1 MNSSTHV
8 STPGP
13 SSRRLSRSAAKASS
27 PVFDLPRLPPAPPTP
42 GKFSRYPSLPPK
54 LGIKKRKPRAHSV
67 ISAANNRALDHVP
80 RDPAPAP
87 SHSVHHPQPRR
98 KSKHAEQEVKRK
110 GLRHFAVRVSRKV
123 EQKGVTTYNE
133 VADELVAEELAL
145 RRMELEDGGEAALD
159 LQKRLEKGGGLV
171 DEKNIRRR
179 VYDSLNV
186 LMAMGIIQK
195 EKKLISWQ
203 GLAVA
208 ACNRGNAEVDTL
220 KVAIAERKSAVMDKT
235 RALTTVQDQF
245 EKTAA
250 LVERNKLHVDVQ
262 DILNDG
268 RPSIPVHHHYQ
279 DRIGLPF
286 VVITAHKDTFIEL
299 EMNEAR
305 EEICF
310 TLNASFNIYDERE
323 ILRRMPLPTPAL
335 PASHD
340 APDFEQFSKELLSIT
355 QPENH

>member
-1 MNSSTHV
+1 MDSFTRV
-8 STPGP
+8 STPSP
-13 SSRRLSRSAAKASS
+13 SSRRPSRSSARAA
-27 PVFDLPRLPPAPPTP
+27 PPLVDLPRLPPAPPTP
-42 GKFSRYPSLPPK
+42 TKFSRYPSLPPK

-67 ISAANNRALDHVP
+67 ISAANSRALDLAPRGPAHVS
-80 RDPAPAP
+80 
-87 SHSVHHPQPRR
+87 SHYVHQPQPRR
-98 KSKHAEQEVKRK
+98 KSKQAEQEVKRK

-159 LQKRLEKGGGLV
+159 LQRRLEKGGGLV

-208 ACNRGNAEVDTL
+208 TCSQGNAEVDAL
-220 KVAIAERKSAVMDKT
+220 KVAIEERKRLVMDKT
-235 RALTTVQDQF
+235 HTLTVVQDQF

-250 LVERNKLHVDVQ
+250 LVERNKLRVDVQ
-262 DILNDG
+262 DILNDAN
-268 RPSIPVHHHYQ
+268 PSIPVHHHYQ

-286 VVITAHKDTFIEL
+286 VVITAHNDTSIEL

-335 PASHD
+335 SAPND
-340 APDFEQFSKELLSIT
+340 TPDFEQFSKELLSIT
-355 QPENH
+355 QPENQ